1 AYDRYEDRTWSVA
14 SEYQWAAADN
24 VDVVAGISYDWRDSL
39 EGMKHEKNG
48 SVTHYDDN
56 NQSAFNWQMMTKY
69 HFENADTLALSYSD
83 RTRFPTLKE
92 RYTTSK
98 PAYN

>member
-1 AYDRYEDRTWSVA
+1 MFTARKAHLMRLTTVTKTAPGSVA

-24 VDVVAGISYDWRDSL
+24 VDVVAGISHDWRDSL

-69 HFENADTLALSYSD
+69 HFENSDTLALS
-83 RTRFPTLKE
+83 TLTE
-92 RYTTSK
+92 RVS
-98 PAYN
+98 

>member
-1 AYDRYEDRTWSVA
+1 MRL
-14 SEYQWAAADN
+14 
-24 VDVVAGISYDWRDSL
+24 DSL

-98 PAYN
+98 PAYNQVALVNPQLKPERARSVDLTWNGSLSQNW